1 MPSSCR
7 RDQVDGFW
15 FGHRRRALC
24 FTRLYLHRITSVVIS
39 ELASCHKEFQNP
51 VMKALRYKQLDATCF
66 CKYRDACSVTS
77 LNRIEHRCALVR
89 GEGGGGHRGSRTRV
103 VLSRW
108 RGGAEGVVGDMRAR
122 DGERI
127 CCQSSP
133 AWTRAA
139 GRLTKLTWLVLGPDP
154 SVCSCRAEQ
163 FTAH

>member
-89 GEGGGGHRGSRTRV
+89 GEGGGDV
-103 VLSRW
+103 
-108 RGGAEGVVGDMRAR
+108 
-122 DGERI
+122 
-127 CCQSSP
+127 C
-133 AWTRAA
+133 
-139 GRLTKLTWLVLGPDP
+139 LVLEVFLYVFAYECMFFMLFWGP
-154 SVCSCRAEQ
+154 
-163 FTAH
+163 